1 MRKSRFTDE
10 QVIGFIKQADAGMS
24 VADLCRREGFSSATF
39 YKWRA
44 KFGGMEASD
53 AKRLRDLEAENN
65 RLKKLLAEA
74 VLDNE
79 ALKVAFGVKRC
90 AHRRSDAR
98 WARCWKRPRS
108 VNGAHAP
115 W

>member
-1 MRKSRFTDE
+1 MPPR
-10 QVIGFIKQADAGMS
+10 GF
-24 VADLCRREGFSSATF
+24 RSAAF

-53 AKRLRDLEAENN
+53 AKRLRDLEAEDT

-79 ALKVAFGVKRC
+79 ALKVVFGVKC
-90 AHRRSDAR
+90 
-98 WARCWKRPRS
+98 
-108 VNGAHAP
+108 
-115 W
+115 

>member
-10 QVIGFIKQADAGMS
+10 QVIGFIKQTDAGMS
-24 VADLCRREGFSSATF
+24 VADLCRREGFSSATN

-53 AKRLRDLEAENN
+53 AKRLRDLEVENN

-74 VLDNE
+74 VLE
-79 ALKVAFGVKRC
+79 ALKVAFGVKR
-90 AHRRSDAR
+90 
-98 WARCWKRPRS
+98 
-108 VNGAHAP
+108 
-115 W
+115 

>member
-1 MRKSRFTDE
+1 MRKSRYTDE
-10 QVIGFIKQADAGMS
+10 QIIGFIKQADAGMS

-53 AKRLRDLEAENN
+53 AKRLRDLETENS

-79 ALKVAFGVKRC
+79 ALKVAFGVKR
-90 AHRRSDAR
+90 
-98 WARCWKRPRS
+98 
-108 VNGAHAP
+108 
-115 W
+115 